1 MDSRLNDTK
10 IAQRRDETDIM
21 PFAPQAGAP
30 LAGRASAGDLA
41 AGWRALTPRL
51 AALKGQKTYDNW
63 LAWIEPLEQDGGS
76 LTLGLPNKFMRDW
89 VKNNYGVDVAGLV
102 CQALPGVHDV
112 KWVVRTGEAK
122 PAAAPHA
129 QAAAGTSGAEE
140 ASARRGRL
148 GTPLDERFTFDS
160 FVVGRPNQ
168 FCYAAARKVA
178 ELQHVEF
185 NPLFIYGG
193 VGLGKTHLM
202 HAIAWEALRI
212 NPRLKLL
219 YLSAERFMYAFI
231 NALRYDNI
239 MQFKERMRA
248 VDLLLIDDMHF
259 LVGKESTQEEFFH
272 LFNYLID
279 NGKQIVL
286 SADRAPGDIEG
297 LEERIK
303 SRLAWGLVADV
314 HPTDYEL
321 RLSILELK
329 AQRLR
334 AEIPADVLAFL
345 AKHITA
351 NVRELEGALTRVV
364 AHAQLTH
371 VAISLELARDVLQDI
386 LRANNR
392 KITVEDIQ
400 KATAEHYNIRLA
412 DMLSARRERG
422 IVRPRQVAM
431 YIAKKLTTMSLPDI
445 ARAFRGRDHTTVLY
459 AVNRIEGLRQV
470 DNGLES
476 DLRMLTRRLEG

>member
-1 MDSRLNDTK
+1 MDSRVNELK
-10 IAQRRDETDIM
+10 IAEQRDGYG
-21 PFAPQAGAP
+21 GAP
-30 LAGRASAGDLA
+30 GMPAQAAPGSAGSGLVA
-41 AGWRALTPRL
+41 QWQALMPRMV
-51 AALKGQKTYDNW
+51 ALKGQKTYDNW
-63 LAWIEPLEQDGGS
+63 LAWIEPVGLDNGTLS
-76 LTLGLPNKFMRDW
+76 LALPNKFMRDW
-89 VKNNYGVDVAGLV
+89 IKNNYGAEVAALA
-102 CQALPGVHDV
+102 CQALAGAQDV
-112 KWVVRTGEAK
+112 KWLVRAAEPK
-122 PAAAPHA
+122 PVAAAA
-129 QAAAGTSGAEE
+129 TAASVSADGGA
-140 ASARRGRL
+140 ATKRGRL

-202 HAIAWEALRI
+202 HAIAWEALRV

-239 MQFKERMRA
+239 LQFKERMRS

-334 AEIPADVLAFL
+334 AEIPGDVLSFL

-392 KITVEDIQ
+392 RITVEDIQ
-400 KATAEHYNIRLA
+400 KITAEHYNIRLA

-431 YIAKKLTTMSLPDI
+431 YMAKKLTTMSLPDI

-459 AVNRIEGLRQV
+459 AVNRIESLRQV

-476 DLRMLTRRLEG
+476 DLRMLSRRLEG

>member
-1 MDSRLNDTK
+1 
-10 IAQRRDETDIM
+10 M
-21 PFAPQAGAP
+21 PFSPPPAAGA
-30 LAGRASAGDLA
+30 LKAH
-41 AGWRALTPRL
+41 WEKLTPRL
-51 AALKGQKTYDNW
+51 VGLKGQKAYDNW
-63 LAWIEPLEQDGGS
+63 LAWIEPVGHQDGTV
-76 LTLGLPNKFMRDW
+76 TLALPNKFMRDW
-89 VKNNYGVDVAGLV
+89 IKNNYGADIGALL
-102 CQALPGVHDV
+102 CQSLPHVSDIR
-112 KWVVRTGEAK
+112 WVVHASDAK
-122 PAAAPHA
+122 PAPTRQPDGAG
-129 QAAAGTSGAEE
+129 AAADGHRGP
-140 ASARRGRL
+140 RGRF

-202 HAIAWEALRI
+202 HAIAWEAVRI

-239 MQFKERMRA
+239 LQFKEKMRS

-334 AEIPADVLAFL
+334 TAIPDDVLGFL

-371 VAISLELARDVLQDI
+371 VAITLELARTVLQDI

-392 KITVEDIQ
+392 KITIEDIQ

-431 YIAKKLTTMSLPDI
+431 YMAKKLTTLSLPDI

-459 AVNRIEGLRQV
+459 AVNRIDELRQV
-470 DNGLES
+470 DNGLEA
-476 DLRMLTRRLEG
+476 DIRMLTRRLEG